1 MKPLLQITTTL
12 LLSIVLASLIVSTAK
27 TEVDDLPPNTG
38 GRSGGSRG
46 CSTDSSSRDSSLPA
60 LILLAPTQAE
70 LQTVSTQ
77 PKFVWFVGD
86 HSSSPLEFR
95 LYKYDS
101 ARDEVELIAEVDD
114 LKSSAGIMVLSL
126 SDSIPPL
133 SVGQKYLWQVELV
146 CDPNR
151 PSGNPYAEIEMEVIE
166 VSADLNAALERV
178 QSESQQAVLYQS
190 KNLLY
195 DALSLV
201 LTAEPTPELSQLK
214 RSLLDKVAL
223 NQAELTQ
230 LQNSS
235 VHRVQR

>member
-1 MKPLLQITTTL
+1 MRED
-12 LLSIVLASLIVSTAK
+12 V
-27 TEVDDLPPNTG
+27 N
-38 GRSGGSRG
+38 
-46 CSTDSSSRDSSLPA
+46 
-60 LILLAPTQAE
+60 
-70 LQTVSTQ
+70 
-77 PKFVWFVGD
+77 
-86 HSSSPLEFR
+86 
-95 LYKYDS
+95 
-101 ARDEVELIAEVDD
+101 
-114 LKSSAGIMVLSL
+114 
-126 SDSIPPL
+126 PPL

-166 VSADLNAALERV
+166 VPADLNAALERV